1 MVKRKINLTLDKIMT
16 LCQNRSSS
24 EGETSMGT
32 TERREREKQQRRDD
46 ILNTARTIFFDKGFR
61 DTTIDDIARATELAR
76 GTIYL
81 YFESK
86 EEIYATVL
94 EEGLDILHT
103 LVREAYSS
111 EQDPLT
117 NLLAG
122 HDAFMRFH
130 DEYKNHYNVLLLD
143 KMQIEEV
150 LPPELKSRLNAKF
163 TGMAEWLAKILQE
176 GIDQGFFR
184 PMPVLEVAVLQM
196 GICMGFAQMLDKCQ
210 TIFTDYAQSREAM
223 HNLIAMG
230 VMTRQRPADGV

>member
-1 MVKRKINLTLDKIMT
+1 
-16 LCQNRSSS
+16 
-24 EGETSMGT
+24 MGT
-32 TERREREKQQRRDD
+32 IERRERDKQRRRDD
-46 ILNTARTIFFDKGFR
+46 ILTTARSVFFDKGFR

-86 EEIYATVL
+86 EELYATVL
-94 EEGLDILHT
+94 EEGLDILQT
-103 LVREAYSS
+103 LVKGAYSL

-117 NLLAG
+117 NLLAA
-122 HDAFMRFH
+122 HDGFMRFH
-130 DEYKNHYNVLLLD
+130 DDYKNHYNVLMLD
-143 KMQIEEV
+143 KMQIEDV
-150 LPPELKSRLNAKF
+150 LPPELKSRLNVKF
-163 TGMAEWLAKILQE
+163 TDMAEWLAKILQE

-210 TIFTDYAQSREAM
+210 TVFTDYSQSREAM

-230 VMTRQRPADGV
+230 VMTRQLPSHNE